1 MLTTDCFK
9 DVARCRELGLGYVL
23 KPVRRSEL
31 REAIEGRQG
40 READSDTRPV
50 GDEGNAGAAA
60 GERPCGFFWR
70 TILKTTAFWFADI

>member
-1 MLTTDCFK
+1 MLTTDRVK

-40 READSDTRPV
+40 READSDTRPARTKEMP
-50 GDEGNAGAAA
+50 GL
-60 GERPCGFFWR
+60 RPANRPADFLR